1 MGSLTLRGREDF
13 GSEPP
18 AKICTCLLMIHHV
31 AALIGN
37 FASYETAFILVAK
50 SWQEWLI
57 GVCVVYVKF

>member
-1 MGSLTLRGREDF
+1 
-13 GSEPP
+13 
-18 AKICTCLLMIHHV
+18 MIHHV